1 MAAAAGSKV
10 FILDKYFYEL
20 QRFWDAEKKSESKS
34 VCRAGYAMSAEH
46 NFPIMMLIILP
57 SDLHSQH

>member
-20 QRFWDAEKKSESKS
+20 QRFWDAEKKTESRIIF
-34 VCRAGYAMSAEH
+34 CCCLIRSADH
-46 NFPIMMLIILP
+46 NFLMIWLIIFP
-57 SDLHSQH
+57 SHFH

>member
-34 VCRAGYAMSAEH
+34 VPLSCVCDTVSRA
-46 NFPIMMLIILP
+46 
-57 SDLHSQH
+57 